1 MVNWLMNGA
10 FVCFPTSKKRAKSN
24 TKNTRKSIELGF
36 EFIRILK
43 SMLTFQA
50 ERLSNNYCLTNNVH
64 GLDVGGKLKH

>member
-1 MVNWLMNGA
+1 MVRL
-10 FVCFPTSKKRAKSN
+10 FVFLHQRKELKETH
-24 TKNTRKSIELGF
+24 KNTRKSIELGF

-64 GLDVGGKLKH
+64 GLDVGGSLVYTSLVS